1 MKISR
6 LPDRLLSFEIM
17 CYKMEFSSKLIEALK
32 SAQTCL
38 ILTGAGVSAESGL
51 QTFRG
56 MQGLW
61 DDFDPMKLA
70 TPEAFACEPQKVWEW
85 YQWRREK
92 LPLVQPNPAHKAIA
106 QMEKHFEEFL
116 LVTQNIDGLHQ
127 RAGSSKMVELHG
139 NLNRNKCSRC
149 GTMIETLPVSDQV
162 PPRCKCGGRIRPDV
176 VWFGEMLPEAVLRQ
190 AWRAAEKADIFFSVG
205 TSSVVQ
211 PAASLGLV
219 AKNNGAALVE
229 VNLERTELSPLFN
242 DVFLGPAGEI
252 MPRMLE
258 GIINARAL

>member
-1 MKISR
+1 MSM
-6 LPDRLLSFEIM
+6 L
-17 CYKMEFSSKLIEALK
+17 FSSDLIEAIRK
-32 SAQTCL
+32 AQSCL
-38 ILTGAGVSAESGL
+38 VLTGAGVSAESGL

-56 MQGLW
+56 MEGLW

-70 TPEAFACEPQKVWEW
+70 TPEAFACEPKKVWEW

-106 QMEKHFEEFL
+106 EMERYFDDFL

-127 RAGSSKMVELHG
+127 RAGSTKMVELHG

-149 GTMIETLPVSDQV
+149 GIMIDVLPVSDEI
-162 PPRCKCGGRIRPDV
+162 PPRCACGGRIRPDV
-176 VWFGEMLPEAVLRQ
+176 VWFGEMLPEAILRQ
-190 AWRAAEKADIFFSVG
+190 AWRAAENADLFLSVG

-219 AKNNGAALVE
+219 ARNNGAFLIE
-229 VNLERTELSPLFN
+229 VNLEKTELSGLF
-242 DVFLGPAGEI
+242 DQVFLGKGGQI
-252 MPRMLE
+252 MPSVLE
-258 GIINARAL
+258 EIIKAKAGGN

>member
-1 MKISR
+1 
-6 LPDRLLSFEIM
+6 
-17 CYKMEFSSKLIEALK
+17 MEFNSTFISSIRNAK
-32 SAQTCL
+32 SCV

-70 TPEAFACEPQKVWEW
+70 TPEAFACEPKKVWEW

-106 QMEKHFEEFL
+106 EMERYFDNFL
-116 LVTQNIDGLHQ
+116 LITQNIEGLHQ
-127 RAGSSKMVELHG
+127 RAGSTKMVELHG

-149 GTMIETLPVSDQV
+149 GIMIDILPVSDEV
-162 PPRCKCGGRIRPDV
+162 PPRCRCGGLIRPDV
-176 VWFGEMLPEAVLRQ
+176 VWFGEMLPESALKQ
-190 AWRAAEKADIFFSVG
+190 AWRAPERTDIYFSVG
-205 TSSVVQ
+205 TSAVVQ

-219 AKNNGAALVE
+219 AKNNGAVLVE
-229 VNLERTELSPLFN
+229 VNPEATEMSGLF
-242 DVFLGPAGEI
+242 DHVFNGKAGEV
-252 MPRMLE
+252 MPEIVKM
-258 GIINARAL
+258 ISQFK

>member
-1 MKISR
+1 
-6 LPDRLLSFEIM
+6 
-17 CYKMEFSSKLIEALK
+17 MEFSPHLIEAIRK
-32 SAQTCL
+32 ARSCL
-38 ILTGAGVSAESGL
+38 VLTGAGVSAESGL

-70 TPEAFACEPQKVWEW
+70 TPEAFACEPKKVWEW

-106 QMEKHFEEFL
+106 EMERYFDDFL

-127 RAGSSKMVELHG
+127 RAGSMKVVELHG

-149 GTMIETLPVSDQV
+149 SIMIDVLPDSDEI
-162 PPRCKCGGRIRPDV
+162 PPRCACGGRIRPDV
-176 VWFGEMLPEAVLRQ
+176 IWFGEMLPEMVLRQ
-190 AWRAAEKADIFFSVG
+190 AWRAAESSELFFSIG

-219 AKNNGAALVE
+219 AKNNGAALIE
-229 VNLERTELSPLFN
+229 VNLERTELSPLF
-242 DVFLGPAGEI
+242 DQVFLGPAGEI
-252 MPRMLE
+252 MPRILD
-258 GIINARAL
+258 GIIRAKAPGDG

>member
-1 MKISR
+1 M
-6 LPDRLLSFEIM
+6 
-17 CYKMEFSSKLIEALK
+17 
-32 SAQTCL
+32 
-38 ILTGAGVSAESGL
+38 LTGAGVSAESGL

-56 MQGLW
+56 MEGLW

-70 TPEAFACEPQKVWEW
+70 TPEAFACEPKKVWEW

-106 QMEKHFEEFL
+106 EMERYFDDFL

-127 RAGSSKMVELHG
+127 RAGSMNMVELHG

-149 GTMIETLPVSDQV
+149 GILIETLPASDEI
-162 PPRCKCGGRIRPDV
+162 PPRCACGGRIRPDV
-176 VWFGEMLPEAVLRQ
+176 VWFGEMLPEAVLKK
-190 AWRAAEKADIFFSVG
+190 AWRAAESADLFLSVG

-219 AKNNGAALVE
+219 AKNNGAFLVE
-229 VNLERTELSPLFN
+229 VNLEKTELSGIF
-242 DVFLGPAGEI
+242 DQVFLGKGGQVMPLILEEI
-252 MPRMLE
+252 
-258 GIINARAL
+258 IKARAGGN

>member
-1 MKISR
+1 MVFS
-6 LPDRLLSFEIM
+6 PD
-17 CYKMEFSSKLIEALK
+17 LIEAIRK
-32 SAQTCL
+32 ARSCL
-38 ILTGAGVSAESGL
+38 VLTGAGVSAESGL

-70 TPEAFACEPQKVWEW
+70 TPEAFACEPKKVWEW

-106 QMEKHFEEFL
+106 EMERYFDDFL

-127 RAGSSKMVELHG
+127 RAGSTKMVELHG

-149 GTMIETLPVSDQV
+149 GIMIDVLPVSDEV
-162 PPRCKCGGRIRPDV
+162 PPRCACGGRIRPDV
-176 VWFGEMLPEAVLRQ
+176 VWFGEMLPEAILRQ
-190 AWRAAEKADIFFSVG
+190 AWREAENADLFLSVG

-219 AKNNGAALVE
+219 ARNNGAALIE
-229 VNLERTELSPLFN
+229 VNLERTGLNQLF
-242 DVFLGPAGEI
+242 DQVFLGPAGEI
-252 MPRMLE
+252 MPRILD
-258 GIINARAL
+258 GIIRARTPGDG

>member
-1 MKISR
+1 MVFS
-6 LPDRLLSFEIM
+6 PD
-17 CYKMEFSSKLIEALK
+17 LIEAIRK
-32 SAQTCL
+32 ARSCL
-38 ILTGAGVSAESGL
+38 VLTGAGVSAESGL

-70 TPEAFACEPQKVWEW
+70 TPEAFACEPKKVWEW

-106 QMEKHFEEFL
+106 EMERYFDDFL

-127 RAGSSKMVELHG
+127 RAGSTKMVELHG

-149 GTMIETLPVSDQV
+149 GIMIDVLPVSDEV
-162 PPRCKCGGRIRPDV
+162 PPRCACGGRIRPDV
-176 VWFGEMLPEAVLRQ
+176 VWFGEMLPEAILRQ
-190 AWRAAEKADIFFSVG
+190 AWREAENADLFLSVG

-219 AKNNGAALVE
+219 ARNNGAALIE
-229 VNLERTELSPLFN
+229 VNLERTGLNQLF
-242 DVFLGPAGEI
+242 DQVFLGPAGEI
-252 MPRMLE
+252 MPRILD
-258 GIINARAL
+258 GIIRAKTPGDG